1 MWGFFVESLQQ
12 SDVWIGLFLWGLE
25 SSHLKMGKMLM
36 NHGILGFSD
45 FSGDFMFNKLSW
57 NMR

>member
-1 MWGFFVESLQQ
+1 MWGFLVETLQQ
-12 SDVWIGLFLWGLE
+12 SDVWISLFLWGLE
-25 SSHLKMGKMLM
+25 SSHLKMGKMMM
-36 NHGILGFSD
+36 NHGILG